1 MKTLFSVLLG
11 LLVAASSLA
20 GTSFESFCDF
30 KFGAAYH
37 KDNGK
42 HTIFQEMLDSP
53 VGKFNQCQIRLNS
66 KRKICEIELRAR
78 RATVIETRTRTHA
91 EMNKMQKFEEFVLRS
106 ELIETFPQLFSGL
119 SFDRD
124 RPSGSEF
131 TGRVEWVID
140 YRDGRRAH
148 RKNGYSG
155 YYKYE
160 PSRKFPTRRDRGN
173 DVYWLGK
180 IIERGEDGEEKK
192 TKLVRLAA
200 NSAYLAVTVTDMKLA
215 AETAKKKR

>member
-11 LLVAASSLA
+11 LLVAASALA

-30 KFGAAYH
+30 KFGSAYH

-42 HTIFQEMLDSP
+42 HTLFQEMIGRPIS
-53 VGKFNQCQIRLNS
+53 KFNQCQIRLNG
-66 KRKICEIELRAR
+66 KREICEVELRAR
-78 RATVIETRTRTHA
+78 RPAVLEKQSRA
-91 EMNKMQKFEEFVLRS
+91 FPAMNEVRKFEEYALRK
-106 ELIETFPQLFSGL
+106 ELVETFSSIFPGV
-119 SFDRD
+119 SFDQKCPD
-124 RPSGSEF
+124 VLHDGF
-131 TGRVEWVID
+131 TGTIVRD
-140 YRDGRRAH
+140 YRPNQRL
-148 RKNGYSG
+148 YW
-155 YYKYE
+155 KYV
-160 PSRKFPTRRDRGN
+160 PSKLFPTRRDRGN

-180 IIERGEDGEEKK
+180 IIERGEDGGEKK